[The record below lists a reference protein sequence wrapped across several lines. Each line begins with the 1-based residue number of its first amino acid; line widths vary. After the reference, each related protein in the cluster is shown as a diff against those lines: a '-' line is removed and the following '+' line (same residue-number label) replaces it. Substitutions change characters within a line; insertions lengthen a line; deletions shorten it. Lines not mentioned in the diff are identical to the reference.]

1 MNDLL
6 FLTLTVLLLWL
17 SLGLIN
23 ALDELRED
31 KS

>member
-6 FLTLTVLLLWL
+6 FLTLTVLLLGL